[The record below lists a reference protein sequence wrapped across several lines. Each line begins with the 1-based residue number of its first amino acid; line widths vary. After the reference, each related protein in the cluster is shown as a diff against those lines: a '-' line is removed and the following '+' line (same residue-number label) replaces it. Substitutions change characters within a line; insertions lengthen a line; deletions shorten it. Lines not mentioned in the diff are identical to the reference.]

1 MQVGTNCK
9 ESRHS
14 DALTGIED
22 LGHGTKRNS
31 FHATRRCRRT
41 ELIAPAKA
49 EKLRGGLPAD
59 ILPAPK
65 VLGMRNQIAAIS
77 LLFRFD
83 ISKRQDVLRA
93 NSGYSGN

>member
-1 MQVGTNCK
+1 MQAGTNCK

-14 DALTGIED
+14 DWLTGIED
-22 LGHGTKRNS
+22 LGHGTKQNS

-41 ELIAPAKA
+41 EVIAPAKA

-59 ILPAPK
+59 IMFAPK
-65 VLGMRNQIAAIS
+65 VLGMRNQIAATS
-77 LLFRFD
+77 LLFRFGF
-83 ISKRQDVLRA
+83 SKRQDVVRA

>member
-14 DALTGIED
+14 DWLTGIED
-22 LGHGTKRNS
+22 LGQGTKRNS

-49 EKLRGGLPAD
+49 EKLRGGFPAD
-59 ILPAPK
+59 ILSAPK
-65 VLGMRNQIAAIS
+65 VLGMRNQIAATGPPFSFWVQQAARYTSRELWI
-77 LLFRFD
+77 
-83 ISKRQDVLRA
+83 
-93 NSGYSGN
+93 

>member
-9 ESRHS
+9 EFRHS
-14 DALTGIED
+14 DWLTGIED
-22 LGHGTKRNS
+22 LGQGTKRNS
-31 FHATRRCRRT
+31 FHATRGCRRT

-59 ILPAPK
+59 IMFAPK
-65 VLGMRNQIAAIS
+65 VLGMRNQIAATS
-77 LLFRFD
+77 LLFRFGF
-83 ISKRQDVLRA
+83 SKRQDVVRA

>member
-9 ESRHS
+9 ESRHY
-14 DALTGIED
+14 DWLTGIED
-22 LGHGTKRNS
+22 LGQGTKRNS

-41 ELIAPAKA
+41 ELIAPAKG

-59 ILPAPK
+59 IMSEPK
-65 VLGMRNQIAAIS
+65 VLGIRNQILAPS
-77 LLFRFD
+77 LLFRFGF
-83 ISKRQDVLRA
+83 SKRQDVLLA